1 MWFIDF
7 SCKGFLLFSLTILSL
22 PSPFYTIYGVRFYKV
37 WEGNRH
43 ETRRKRYWLDLN
55 VDSEAE
61 ERSERDD
68 ADAAR
73 PRYLLFYTV
82 KDFFPRLWMVAF
94 SLLRYWC
101 LWSIF
106 LWNMYLFSLL
116 RPWNIDAY
124 EQYTCEI
131 CTCFPSCI
139 LFLATMCLWNKEIE
153 ILGLRVLHG
162 ACQNPTFVFN
172 QFSPSDDINIP
183 YISARNRKSK

>member
-61 ERSERDD
+61 ERSERWCWCCTSKVL
-68 ADAAR
+68 A
-73 PRYLLFYTV
+73 LLYSQGFFSQTLNGC
-82 KDFFPRLWMVAF
+82 FFPLEILMPMINILVKYV
-94 SLLRYWC
+94 LVLPLKTLKYWC
-101 LWSIF
+101 LWAIY

-116 RPWNIDAY
+116 Y
-124 EQYTCEI
+124 
-131 CTCFPSCI
+131 
-139 LFLATMCLWNKEIE
+139 
-153 ILGLRVLHG
+153 
-162 ACQNPTFVFN
+162 FVFGYN
-172 QFSPSDDINIP
+172 VLVKQ
-183 YISARNRKSK
+183 RNWDLRAKGFAWCMPKPNFCFQSI